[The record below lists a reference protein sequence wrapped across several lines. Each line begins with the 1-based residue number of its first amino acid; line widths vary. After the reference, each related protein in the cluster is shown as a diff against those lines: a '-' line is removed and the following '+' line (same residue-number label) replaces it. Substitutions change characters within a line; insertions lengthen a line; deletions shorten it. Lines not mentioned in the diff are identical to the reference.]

1 MNVYRRTSEMASE
14 EETTGHNDAIV
25 DFLQTHEK
33 AKAVDIAERLYSTI
47 HMSVVEVQLYLG
59 DLIDTQQVT
68 LDEHGYHSW
77 KKGESPSIIQVM

>member
-33 AKAVDIAERLYSTI
+33 AKAVDIAERLFSTL
-47 HMSVVEVQLYLG
+47 HLSVVEVQLYLG
-59 DLIDTQQVT
+59 DLIDKQQVA
-68 LDEHGYHSW
+68 LDKQGYHSW
-77 KKGESPSIIQVM
+77 NIASHLQ